1 MGKLKKYFR
10 RLRDPRAAN
19 ASYPLLEI
27 LFVAL
32 AAVLCGATGGTDMSD
47 FGRRKIDLL
56 RRFVPLEKGV
66 PSHDVF
72 SDVFRMLDPAA
83 FEQAFRGFV
92 AAFAAP
98 TSEARAP
105 CRFTWSTSLRPKPAW
120 RWPPERRPAETSRRR
135 LWKSSK
141 CSA

>member
-10 RLRDPRAAN
+10 SLRDPRAAN

-32 AAVLCGATGGTDMSD
+32 AAVLCGAKSCTDMSD

-72 SDVFRMLDPAA
+72 SDDGRATVNETCGQNHESRAQLLANTGCDKVIIPHLDPPAGHLRV
-83 FEQAFRGFV
+83 RG
-92 AAFAAP
+92 
-98 TSEARAP
+98 
-105 CRFTWSTSLRPKPAW
+105 
-120 RWPPERRPAETSRRR
+120 
-135 LWKSSK
+135 
-141 CSA
+141 